1 MKRLARLAIFVALA
15 FVFFK
20 LEIPYPVPNYEF
32 LKLDLGEAFLL
43 LGAWLFP
50 LEDSLMALTVWAF
63 LGYLT
68 GSNPVGMLFKV
79 VCILATLIPYHYLK
93 GSKSKWILVPA
104 ITPTHMLPTYILIG
118 VIPVNLL
125 QAYLNLAVAEMSAKY
140 LRSHI
145 KDIAT

>member
-1 MKRLARLAIFVALA
+1 
-15 FVFFK
+15 
-20 LEIPYPVPNYEF
+20 
-32 LKLDLGEAFLL
+32 
-43 LGAWLFP
+43 
-50 LEDSLMALTVWAF
+50 VWAF

-93 GSKSKWILVPA
+93 GSKSKWILVPVIRTGVMVLFNWVFA
-104 ITPTHMLPTYILIG
+104 PMLWGLPTSMLPAYILIG